1 MEPKGISDPGVLYP
15 LLSVTLQ
22 HNRKKCTSSRIG
34 LENVFNVI
42 LARKNS
48 GNINIDIG
56 LEEIKSQQANNIDLS
71 LNHVIEPS
79 TFLLNHKIR
88 HKCGDPLIYSWH

>member
-1 MEPKGISDPGVLYP
+1 MTCFSEGLVG
-15 LLSVTLQ
+15 LQ
-22 HNRKKCTSSRIG
+22 HSRKKCTSSRIG

-56 LEEIKSQQANNIDLS
+56 LEEIKSQKANNIDLS

-88 HKCGDPLIYSWH
+88 HKCGDPLIYS